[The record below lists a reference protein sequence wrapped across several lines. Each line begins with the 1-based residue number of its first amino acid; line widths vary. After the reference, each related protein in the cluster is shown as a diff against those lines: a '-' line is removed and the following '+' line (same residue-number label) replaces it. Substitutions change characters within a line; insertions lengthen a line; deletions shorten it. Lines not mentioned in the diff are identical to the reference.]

1 MTTNQ
6 HVLRTALNERLWV
19 PMMAALNEKT
29 ISQYAN
35 NI

>member
-19 PMMAALNEKT
+19 PMMAALNEKNHQP
-29 ISQYAN
+29 IHK
-35 NI
+35 

>member
-19 PMMAALNEKT
+19 PTQDLESSEKKLT
-29 ISQYAN
+29 LRWV
-35 NI
+35 